1 MNYSPELVGWK
12 AYGLAQFSKLGLFN
26 RPFTILESWQTE
38 ERNVEMLKNAGFI
51 NQQEVAIRFSKNNE
65 MNLPFYL
72 WKFDLKEIARII
84 SNERADLIPFVHGL
98 VKTVF
103 SASLYFDGK
112 MFFIEVWPGIWGS
125 KKQMFNESPDI
136 IKIDTSIHIAKYL
149 KKDISKM

>member
-1 MNYSPELVGWK
+1 MNNRKMNIYLLINNISFIIYKTYYELLSELVGWK

-112 MFFIEVWPGIWGS
+112 MF
-125 KKQMFNESPDI
+125 
-136 IKIDTSIHIAKYL
+136 L
-149 KKDISKM
+149 